1 MFCGRMKEFIGTIT
15 RRNGAMENVAQKPG
29 DFLFFLLL
37 FGWVFFFRSG
47 AEKTVLKV
55 YRKERY
61 ECNVVG
67 INLVS
72 FSC

>member
-37 FGWVFFFRSG
+37 FGWVFFFFE
-47 AEKTVLKV
+47 AVLK
-55 YRKERY
+55 RR
-61 ECNVVG
+61 C
-67 INLVS
+67 
-72 FSC
+72 